1 MKILQIILSAIM
13 LFRIGGILK
22 APNDTYKSNGLT
34 DMLLFPSMLVA
45 VPMIRETGSFIS
57 LFLIITCLIYIE
69 IDILKQKRLKRIQK
83 FLFSIPNILGV
94 ITFMVFFINYE

>member
-1 MKILQIILSAIM
+1 MKIIAEKEKETVDVLEYMRSICIIP
-13 LFRIGGILK
+13 K
-22 APNDTYKSNGLT
+22 YEPT

-57 LFLIITCLIYIE
+57 LFLIIACLIYIE
-69 IDILKQKRLKRIQK
+69 IDILKQKKLKCIQK

-94 ITFMVFFINYE
+94 IAFMVFFINYE